1 MSSERG
7 FTITEM
13 LVSIIMFV
21 IVLTAILQMVQ
32 VTLGNQADISRRVS
46 ANQRGRPVMTR
57 IINDLRSGCVSPG
70 IAPVLAGSSA
80 TSMTYLSG
88 SGSDVSPIPD
98 KHTLTLTGTTLSD
111 TVAPGTGGTA
121 PSWTFGTAST
131 QPVLTNVTAAK
142 SGATTL
148 PLFRYYS
155 LGYVSGKLVPVAQA
169 VPLSSDANAANAAA
183 KTALV
188 SVAFG
193 VGPNIANSD
202 VREPNQVISFT
213 DSASLRLEAGS
224 PDISRPNLP
233 CV

>member
-32 VTLGNQADISRRVS
+32 VTLGNQADISKRVS

-57 IINDLRSGCVSPG
+57 IINDLRSGCVAPG
-70 IAPVLAGSSA
+70 IAPVLAGSNS

-88 SGSDVSPIPD
+88 SGSDVNPIPD

-111 TVAPGTGGTA
+111 TVQLGTGGTA
-121 PSWTFGTAST
+121 PNWTYGAAST
-131 QPVLTNVTAAK
+131 QTVLTNVTAAK

-155 LGYVSGKLVPVAQA
+155 LGYVSGKLVPIAQA
-169 VPLSSDANAANAAA
+169 VPLSAIATDPNAAA

-193 VGPNIANSD
+193 VGPTVTD
-202 VREPNQVISFT
+202 VRDPNSVISFT

-224 PDISRPNLP
+224 PDVTRPNLP